1 MKSNFFIR
9 KIIFISL
16 IFLFTI
22 VSSTNAKELK
32 LKASEILTY
41 EEGNIIIGKNKAEA
55 IIKDEL
61 EIFADKF
68 KYNKKKEILIE
79 EGNVVAFDLLNKIKI
94 NSNKI
99 EYNEK
104 NREIISYN
112 ETFFEIKDEYKIN
125 SSDVYYSI
133 ENSIIH

>member
-68 KYNKKKEILIE
+68 K
-79 EGNVVAFDLLNKIKI
+79 
-94 NSNKI
+94 
-99 EYNEK
+99 
-104 NREIISYN
+104 
-112 ETFFEIKDEYKIN
+112 
-125 SSDVYYSI
+125 
-133 ENSIIH
+133 